1 MKKTSIAAANRILNG
16 KSNPYDKAGFWFKD
30 QKTGKIGVTDSY
42 CCVMYD
48 HNVDLSDMDTS
59 HSPYFDDFECNR
71 ESPFPTDVTKLFE
84 PFNNDFH
91 EWYSDDRMENLLVKD
106 VIDTCKAAKKDKA
119 DNSTWYEQKKFG
131 IIFNINLMRDVC
143 EALDSKTVGIYY
155 PFNPLEARF
164 MKPIVIIG
172 ENGMGLIMPMRH

>member
-1 MKKTSIAAANRILNG
+1 MKKTSIAAVNRILKG
-16 KSNPYDKAGFWFKD
+16 KSNPYDKEGFWFED
-30 QKTGKIGVTDSY
+30 TITGKIGVTDSY
-42 CCVMYD
+42 CAVMYD
-48 HNVDLSDMDTS
+48 NGVEVDGYENQHAVNVS
-59 HSPYFDDFECNR
+59 
-71 ESPFPTDVTKLFE
+71 KLFE
-84 PFNNDFH
+84 PFNDNFH
-91 EWYSDDRMENLLVKD
+91 EWYSDDRMENLFVKD
-106 VIDTCKAAKKDKA
+106 VIDMAKEIKKNKKDEYE
-119 DNSTWYEQKKFG
+119 WYRQEKFG